1 MIKSTYK
8 LCFIGDS
15 ITEGVGTN
23 KRYFD
28 YIAGVPIGEFFT
40 EHTENVVT
48 EYDENDK
55 PIHYALRKKREPII
69 EFTDT
74 PELG

>member
-1 MIKSTYK
+1 MIKSVYK

-23 KRYFD
+23 D
-28 YIAGVPIGEFFT
+28 YNAGVPLGEFFT

-55 PIHYALRKKREPII
+55 SIHYALRKKREPII